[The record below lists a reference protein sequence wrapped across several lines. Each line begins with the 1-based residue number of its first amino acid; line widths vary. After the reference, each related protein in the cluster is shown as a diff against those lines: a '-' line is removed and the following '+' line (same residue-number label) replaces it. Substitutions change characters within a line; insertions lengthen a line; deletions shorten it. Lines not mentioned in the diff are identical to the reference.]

1 MKTSAEIANKLLSE
15 ISLESYAY
23 YDLPN
28 GRCIWIE
35 GIDDEEYFSPHMLI
49 ELRCS
54 EAEWNMKNSEYAER
68 RDPAII
74 RYIVCKDDNIEDVIR
89 VLIMRN
95 TTIPIKA
102 IDINIRSKLDTIGYD
117 IELLLGMA
125 PSNIENNTL
134 SELFEI
140 LEKAMT
146 TINNLKEDG
155 II

>member
-1 MKTSAEIANKLLSE
+1 MNINNLVNSLFFEIDANGEFSQT
-15 ISLESYAY
+15 
-23 YDLPN
+23 LPN
-28 GRCIWIE
+28 GRVVWAE
-35 GIDDEEYFSPHMLI
+35 TIDDEEYFSTHILI

-54 EAEWNMKNSEYAER
+54 EAEWDMKNSEYAER

-74 RYIVCKDDNIEDVIR
+74 RYIVSKYDNIEDVIR

-95 TTIPIKA
+95 TIIPIKA

-117 IELLLGMA
+117 IELLLGMV

-146 TINNLKEDG
+146 TINNLKEGG